1 MRMLLYHQGTCCPS
15 THKLPSLSA
24 FRDETCRRS
33 RVRMPQT
40 LYLHI
45 TLTRDRKHWRQL
57 DDFHSLTDLKIHVS
71 SHKEPQ
77 ITAGLRSV
85 CWKVC
90 SLTQSPGFVAYDN
103 ARSSSSSRHSTA
115 RHGRTTSPSRAEPTT
130 RCAHITCAPSNT
142 RMSSNHR

>member
-1 MRMLLYHQGTCCPS
+1 MLASAVRTKTDKQLGTPMFPASLMARDTVIVVRCGALRHHGVVAPWMTMRMLLYHQGTCCPS
-15 THKLPSLSA
+15 THKLLSA
-24 FRDETCRRS
+24 PRDETCHRS
-33 RVRMPQT
+33 RVRMPPT

-45 TLTRDRKHWRQL
+45 ALTRNRKHWRQL

-90 SLTQSPGFVAYDN
+90 TL
-103 ARSSSSSRHSTA
+103 ARPHPA
-115 RHGRTTSPSRAEPTT
+115 
-130 RCAHITCAPSNT
+130 
-142 RMSSNHR
+142 